1 MGGLRQV
8 RASAKERQRTVTGM
22 AEYINREAVIEA
34 LCSNCYASG
43 YLDLNTRM
51 EKCQYKSGNY
61 GGCQEYEDF
70 IALPAADVREVVL
83 CGECYLHTHC
93 RTEDVF
99 DFAGLREDNRFC
111 SVGKRKTNIAKMG
124 GAEDG

>member
-1 MGGLRQV
+1 
-8 RASAKERQRTVTGM
+8 M
-22 AEYINREAVIEA
+22 AEYIEKEETIQRYQNVVDIVGIAKSADGETNFGLVKDLDVIEF
-34 LCSNCYASG
+34 L
-43 YLDLNTRM
+43 
-51 EKCQYKSGNY
+51 Q
-61 GGCQEYEDF
+61 
-70 IALPAADVREVVL
+70 ALPAADVREVVL